1 MAGHGERTTD
11 PTAGGPRRPPAAH
24 PTGSAPGVGPSDVD
38 LLRAHVAGDR
48 DAFAELFRRHRDRL
62 WAVALRTL
70 GDREDAADAL
80 QDALLSAHRA
90 AARFRGDSA
99 VTTWLHRIVV
109 NACLDRIRR
118 RQAHPTVPLPGG
130 PQGGDGPPTGGVE
143 PAAPVRDHDTALVVR
158 QALAELPPEQRAALI
173 LVDVQ
178 GYPVAEVARILDVAE
193 GTVKSRCARGRA
205 RLAVALG
212 HLRTGFVPPGQP
224 APGGRPGTP
233 ATASGVPP
241 VTSGNPRPAE
251 GVRSGSGRSRRD
263 ANQEES

>member
-1 MAGHGERTTD
+1 MTD
-11 PTAGGPRRPPAAH
+11 A
-24 PTGSAPGVGPSDVD
+24 SDLD
-38 LLRAHVAGDR
+38 LIRAHVAGDR
-48 DAFAELFRRHRDRL
+48 DAFTELFHRHRDRL

-70 GDREDAADAL
+70 GDREEAADAL

-118 RQAHPTVPLPGG
+118 RQAHPTVPLP
-130 PQGGDGPPTGGVE
+130 DGSRTDADGRPTGVE

-158 QALAELPPEQRAALI
+158 QALAALPVEQRAALV

-178 GYPVAEVARILDVAE
+178 GYPVAEVARILGVAE

-205 RLAVALG
+205 RLATLLG
-212 HLRTGFVPPGQP
+212 HLRTGSDEV
-224 APGGRPGTP
+224 AP
-233 ATASGVPP
+233 ASGVPEA
-241 VTSGNPRPAE
+241 TAGNRRPPQD
-251 GVRSGSGRSRRD
+251 VRSGSGRSRHGTV
-263 ANQEES
+263 EEET